1 MKARILPQTAE
12 GVTEL
17 SFLNPQAG
25 VPGCERMRVYADGYV
40 ARLHEALCEVFEAV
54 RFVIGEQRFFTLS
67 SAYAKA
73 YPSHD
78 YNLSLAGRHFP
89 AFAGADPLAASLPFI
104 GNLAALEWRVCLAF
118 RASLQPP
125 LDPEKL
131 ATIPA
136 DSWDRLRFHFQPD
149 TVVVASDWP
158 IVDIWA
164 ARKQP
169 REGVAIS
176 VEGRP
181 QRALVYRSGLEV
193 RCEPVE
199 LVQAE
204 LLAGLLAGKSLGEAW
219 ENALAQSAEPAEG
232 PDVGAWFTRW
242 MRQGLIADAVLCYD
256 TAS

>member
-25 VPGCERMRVYADGYV
+25 VPGCVRMRVYADGYV

-54 RFVIGEQRFFTLS
+54 RFVIGEQRFFELS

-89 AFAGADPLAASLPFI
+89 AFAGAEALAASLPFI
-104 GNLAALEWRVCLAF
+104 GDLATLEWRVCLAF

-125 LDPEKL
+125 LDPAKL
-131 ATIPA
+131 AAIPA
-136 DSWDRLRFHFQPD
+136 DAWDRLQFYFQPE
-149 TVVVASDWP
+149 TTLVASEWP
-158 IVDIWA
+158 LVDIWA

-169 REGVAIS
+169 REGVAIP

-181 QRALVYRSGLEV
+181 QRVLVYRSGLDV
-193 RCEPVE
+193 LCEPIE
-199 LVQAE
+199 LLQADV
-204 LLAGLLAGKSLGEAW
+204 LAGLLAGKSLGQAW
-219 ENALAQSAEPAEG
+219 ENALAQTAESDDSEEA
-232 PDVGAWFTRW
+232 PDVGAWFSRW
-242 MRQGLIADAVLCYD
+242 MRQGLITDAALC
-256 TAS
+256 